1 MLKLNKSS
9 VVRLAYAALAVTLG
23 SAVLLVPSTGY
34 GQPGPPTVKVT
45 VENTPLP
52 VQGNIGVSGQ
62 IGATQSG
69 TWNVGINGTPGV
81 TSADQTMLMGSFAG
95 DVPGNFQFTEAVPT
109 RDATAMRTIRVAT
122 NCFAGATVCGNIFV
136 RVYTVVGNRS
146 FLMDQFTMTDF
157 VVAGNV
163 YEVIGQT
170 IAVQLLNTN
179 ASTVTNVGVAVFGRA
194 N

>member
-1 MLKLNKSS
+1 MSSLNKPSAAP
-9 VVRLAYAALAVTLG
+9 LAYGALVVMAASAALLG
-23 SAVLLVPSTGY
+23 PTAAY
-34 GQPGPPTVKVT
+34 GAGPPSVNVV

-52 VQGNIGVSGQ
+52 VQGSIGVSGQ

-81 TSADQTMLMGSFAG
+81 TSADQTVVMGSFAG
-95 DVPGNFQFTEAVPT
+95 DVPGGNQFTEAVPT
-109 RDATAMRTIRVAT
+109 RDAAAMKTIRVAT
-122 NCFAGATVCGNIFV
+122 NCFAGATVCGNIYV